1 MIAIL
6 ACQEPDPAPVP
17 VASADTYPDPAFVWE
32 AEGHADVVSDDT
44 FAWERVTIWRDLTDV
59 RAVYVGAETTWVGT
73 GEGLYRVDGDVVT
86 AVPLAVEGAVA
97 DVVETPDGVCAGV
110 GHLLCQLS
118 FGYLPHAKI
127 TASMRR
133 LASQVMPRLR

>member
-1 MIAIL
+1 M
-6 ACQEPDPAPVP
+6 PH
-17 VASADTYPDPAFVWE
+17 
-32 AEGHADVVSDDT
+32 AEGVKWSLET
-44 FAWERVTIWRDLTDV
+44 G
-59 RAVYVGAETTWVGT
+59 AVYGT
-73 GEGLYRVDGDVVT
+73 
-86 AVPLAVEGAVA
+86 ASQVA
-97 DVVETPDGVCAGV
+97 DQVATLRDAGV